1 MEPPLPTS
9 SLRIAHSL
17 VSGTRRVPR
26 HRDLPSSPHGESPM
40 RTEFVKAFAERN
52 GCKPAWGSQVRMHCG
67 NSSPTPPVCLTL
79 DRRLPGRSSLVPAC
93 LSSSPES
100 SPARGP
106 LTPRT
111 AYGIGVLDALIKA
124 GASHPACSPGTRRK
138 GAHASLAAID
148 ASVSRVSTMTS
159 ATDAAARRSSTGSGE
174 AALDEKLPF
183 ASATRQLSFPEE
195 APEERQERRATEAKG
210 NFYF

>member
-1 MEPPLPTS
+1 M
-9 SLRIAHSL
+9 
-17 VSGTRRVPR
+17 G
-26 HRDLPSSPHGESPM
+26 
-40 RTEFVKAFAERN
+40 
-52 GCKPAWGSQVRMHCG
+52 
-67 NSSPTPPVCLTL
+67 
-79 DRRLPGRSSLVPAC
+79 LPGRSSLVPAC
-93 LSSSPES
+93 LPSPES

-159 ATDAAARRSSTGSGE
+159 ATDAAERRSSTGSGGV
-174 AALDEKLPF
+174 AVDEKLPF

-195 APEERQERRATEAKG
+195 APEERQERSATEAKG
-210 NFYF
+210 SLAAVRRRSFGSFGVHAACARLRVA